1 MKPLC
6 AILLLAA
13 GISSCR
19 KPPLRVSAETLF
31 MHREQWLGKRVIVDG
46 TLELFSPGPG
56 EYFALEDQ
64 GFRVGLKGGDP
75 AVLKSDVGHRLS
87 AEGEFGFVD
96 GFGAYVSLE
105 RFEPAP

>member
-1 MKPLC
+1 MKPF
-6 AILLLAA
+6 AALLLVIAAA
-13 GISSCR
+13 GCR
-19 KPPLRVSAETLF
+19 KPPLRVTAQTLF

-46 TLELFSPGPG
+46 TLELFSPGAG
-56 EYFALEDQ
+56 QYFAVEDQ

-75 AVLKSDVGHRLS
+75 AVLKDDVGRRIS

-105 RFEPAP
+105 RLDPAR